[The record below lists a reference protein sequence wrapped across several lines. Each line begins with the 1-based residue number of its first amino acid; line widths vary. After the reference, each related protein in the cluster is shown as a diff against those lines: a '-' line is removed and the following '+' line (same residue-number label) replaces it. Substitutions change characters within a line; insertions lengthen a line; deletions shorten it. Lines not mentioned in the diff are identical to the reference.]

1 MTEFD
6 VHQNAAEMF
15 DLFAARQKRIAEE
28 REARGDAEG
37 AERSRALAERQAAD
51 AERERSIAE
60 AA

>member
-1 MTEFD
+1 MTNFD

-37 AERSRALAERQAAD
+37 AERANALADRQVAD
-51 AERERSIAE
+51 AARERSLAD

>member
-1 MTEFD
+1 MTNFD

-28 REARGDAEG
+28 RAARGDDEG
-37 AERSRALAERQAAD
+37 AERSRALAERQVAD
-51 AERERSIAE
+51 AARERSLAD